1 MPSSPRHPPIPSWY
15 PWLVL
20 AAGTVG
26 VYAALGLA
34 RFGYSVVLP
43 PMQGAL
49 GLDNSAAGFL
59 ASANLT
65 GYLLM
70 ALLGGALASRFG
82 ARIVVSGGLV
92 IISFGMVMTGFSR
105 GFFDAAVWR
114 FITGIGS
121 GAANVAIMGMWA
133 SWFPRERRGLAAGI
147 AVTGSAFAMITTGP
161 LVPFIISLKGGD
173 GWRYSWE
180 IFALL
185 SFLAAIFAWVVI
197 RGEESVV
204 NLSSP
209 YGMETPPQRPH
220 DAAAWHSVLTTPSA
234 WHLGVVYVAFGFSYI
249 IYMTFFVKHLITA
262 GGYDR
267 VEAGRLFTLI
277 GWSCLLF
284 SFFFGWLSDRIGR
297 KRTMATVSLIH
308 AAAFTLFG
316 LGSTPLSFTLSAIL
330 YGATAFSIPAVM
342 AAACGDIFGR
352 RLAPAALGFIT
363 LLFGIGQA
371 VAPGIA
377 GVIADRSGSFSPAFL
392 LAAGVALLGAV
403 GAATLR
409 DG

>member
-1 MPSSPRHPPIPSWY
+1 MPRRHHPLPSWY

-20 AAGTVG
+20 AAGTAG

-43 PMQGAL
+43 AMQGAL
-49 GLDNSAAGFL
+49 GLDNTEAGVL
-59 ASANLT
+59 ASANLV

-82 ARIVVSGGLV
+82 ARFVVSGGLAL
-92 IISFGMVMTGFSR
+92 ISFGMVMTGFSR

-114 FITGIGS
+114 FITGVGS

-209 YGMETPPQRPH
+209 YGGETHPKSPN
-220 DAAAWHSVLTTPSA
+220 DGGSWHSVLTSRSA

-249 IYMTFFVKHLITA
+249 IYMTFFVKHLIT

-267 VEAGRLFTLI
+267 SGAGRLFTLI
-277 GWSCLLF
+277 GWSCLMF

-297 KRTMATVSLIH
+297 KWTMASVSLVH

-316 LGSTPLSFTLSAIL
+316 LGSTPLSFILSAVL

-371 VAPGIA
+371 AAPGIA
-377 GVIADRSGSFSPAFL
+377 GAIADRSGSFSPAFL

>member
-1 MPSSPRHPPIPSWY
+1 MPHRHDPLPSWY

-20 AAGTVG
+20 ATGTAG

-49 GLDNSAAGFL
+49 GLDNAEAGWL
-59 ASANLT
+59 ASANLV

-70 ALLGGALASRFG
+70 ALLGGALASRHG
-82 ARIVVSGGLV
+82 ARVVVTGGLV
-92 IISFGMVMTGFSR
+92 LVSFGMVMTGFSR
-105 GFFDAAVWR
+105 GFADAALWR
-114 FITGIGS
+114 FVTGVGS

-133 SWFPRERRGLAAGI
+133 GWFPRQRRGLAAGI

-161 LVPFIISLKGGD
+161 LVPYVITLKGGE
-173 GWRYSWE
+173 GWRYAWE

-185 SFLAAIFAWVVI
+185 SFVPALLSWVVI
-197 RGEESVV
+197 RGEGRVV
-204 NLSSP
+204 DLASP
-209 YGMETPPQRPH
+209 YGGELTPPEPENGSWQT
-220 DAAAWHSVLTTPSA
+220 VLRSPVA
-234 WHLGVVYVAFGFSYI
+234 WHLGVVYIAFGFSYI
-249 IYMTFFVKHLITA
+249 IYMTFFVKHLISA

-267 VEAGRLFTLI
+267 VAAGRLFTLI
-277 GWSCLLF
+277 GWSCLFF
-284 SFFFGWLSDRIGR
+284 SFFWGWLSDRIGR
-297 KRTMATVSLIH
+297 RRAMATVSLIH

-316 LGSTPLSFTLSAIL
+316 TGTTPLYFAASAML
-330 YGATAFSIPAVM
+330 YGATAFSIPAIM
-342 AAACGDIFGR
+342 AAACGDLFGR
-352 RLAPAALGFIT
+352 RLASTAIGFVT

-377 GVIADRSGSFSPAFL
+377 GVIADQSGSFSPAFL
-392 LAAGVALLGAV
+392 LAAAVALLGAV
-403 GAATLR
+403 GAWTLR